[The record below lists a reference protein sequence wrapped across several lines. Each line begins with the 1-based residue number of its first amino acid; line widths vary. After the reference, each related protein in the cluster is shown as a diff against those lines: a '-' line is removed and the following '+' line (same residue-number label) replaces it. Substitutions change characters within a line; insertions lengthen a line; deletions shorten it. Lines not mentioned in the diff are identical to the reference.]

1 MCDTREQSGAFDDHL
16 ATYHLITDNADYILA
31 GCLMN
36 TKERNLVAAITEE
49 RQQSVKGKSGAKKKI
64 RSTLERGTAE
74 MKMPKPSSSPETE
87 GSRNEGMIDLND
99 YVNINLEEGVAPME
113 NNPEANLQFKCD
125 QCDFKTLGLSNLSK
139 HMQMTSHFP
148 PSDPLMYLDPKWVQ
162 EPKAQCN
169 LCPRAFKTVM
179 ILKQHIGRSHKA
191 GVKRLEQKEKVVI
204 KSEKGGE
211 LSRNN
216 IPAHL
221 VTEDL
226 QREIISR

>member
-1 MCDTREQSGAFDDHL
+1 MSFLKSEKFHLLKPPREQPAAFELHL
-16 ATYHLITDNADYILA
+16 AAHHLITDNADYVLA

-36 TKERNLVAAITEE
+36 KKERNLVAEGGKYLKENRNKEFNSNSRSRCTKQEE
-49 RQQSVKGKSGAKKKI
+49 
-64 RSTLERGTAE
+64 
-74 MKMPKPSSSPETE
+74 
-87 GSRNEGMIDLND
+87 MIDFND
-99 YVNINLEEGVAPME
+99 YVSINLDEGIAPTEEVVSQE
-113 NNPEANLQFKCD
+113 NQKANLQFKCD

-211 LSRNN
+211 LPRNN

>member
-64 RSTLERGTAE
+64 RSTLDRGTAE
-74 MKMPKPSSSPETE
+74 MKMSKPSSSPETE

-113 NNPEANLQFKCD
+113 KNREANLQFKCD

-211 LSRNN
+211 LPRNN